1 MAITGTYVLV
11 TFAPHTSTHITA
23 HLVQYYAISWHFLL
37 YLVCPLKCSLISQ
50 VTHINV
56 YSFNNIFYLSVT
68 EKPHVITE
76 CIIVSFIAQHCGHVT
91 ENPNVAHHCWLK
103 TWSLFTTSCCLVTF
117 SKQSEV
123 FSTTTL
129 RGCSRSSVLSCV
141 SLL

>member
-1 MAITGTYVLV
+1 M

-23 HLVQYYAISWHFLL
+23 HLVQYYTISWHFLL

-50 VTHINV
+50 VIHINV

-76 CIIVSFIAQHCGHVT
+76 CIIVSFIAQHRGHVT
-91 ENPNVAHHCWLK
+91 ENPNVAHHCWSK
-103 TWSLFTTSCCLVTF
+103 TRSLFTTSCCLVTF
-117 SKQSEV
+117 SKRGEV

-129 RGCSRSSVLSCV
+129 RGRSLSSVLCCV